1 MAKGKAGL
9 SSSGASMSKYD
20 VEVEARLQALEAVA
34 HPVPAAG
41 EGGGVDAKVEYIVA
55 AAQRAKATDVGVEGK
70 LDILLSALAA
80 L

>member
-1 MAKGKAGL
+1 MAKGKASI
-9 SSSGASMSKYD
+9 SSSGASMSQYD
-20 VEVEARLQALEAVA
+20 VEVEKRLQALEAVA
-34 HPVPAAG
+34 HPVPAEG